1 MRKISIILLL
11 CLTLV
16 VAASV
21 NAQDTSESGVTLTS
35 STTTWQTLAYDLNP
49 DGGFVPGSRDADS
62 IVETTFN
69 TYILENE
76 YLRVTLLPEYGGR
89 ILSMIY
95 KPTGHEELY
104 QNPLGVPYGMGD
116 GNFYYDWLMV
126 YGGIFP
132 TFPEPEHGKTWF
144 LPWDFEVITETAEE
158 VTVAMSFT
166 DSIDFA
172 RAPGRFSTPATGL
185 EATYMVTL
193 KAGRAALDTE
203 LTLHNPTD
211 AAVNYEYWTCTT
223 FAPGSEP
230 GNTVTTAGAE
240 IIAPMTQIK
249 MPSWWPRTTAQ
260 ETRTSTPDVYSFE
273 SLRWFENWADMGIA
287 YAYPD
292 LGDTNYWGVIN
303 HDNGEGII
311 RVGNNDVSSYL
322 KLWTWGFSSTEVQP
336 FEQPTI
342 ERRPYIEM
350 WAGVTPEFFSRT
362 TLAAGDSVVI
372 DETYAPTVGLTG
384 VTEANRDF
392 IANFFV
398 DDEGNATLQVTS
410 LNPGQEVTGVILAGD
425 DVIGEMPLV
434 MDSSTASVVSV
445 LLPEGAIDAR
455 FTIVTADGTVLLE
468 GAHELAPEPTA

>member
-1 MRKISIILLL
+1 MRKISIVLLL
-11 CLTLV
+11 CLILV
-16 VAASV
+16 AAASV
-21 NAQDTSESGVTLTS
+21 SAQDVTEGVALTE

-49 DGGFVPGSRDADS
+49 DGGFVPGTRDTGS

-104 QNPLGVPYGMGD
+104 QNPLGVPYGMGE

-144 LPWDFEVITETAEE
+144 LPWDFEVITETADE
-158 VTVAMSFT
+158 VTVAMSFA
-166 DSIDFA
+166 DNIDFA
-172 RAPGRFSTPATGL
+172 RAPGKFDVGMTGL

-193 KAGRAALDTE
+193 KAGRAALDTQ

-211 AAVNYEYWTCTT
+211 AAVEYEYWTCTT

-249 MPSWWPRTTAQ
+249 MPPWWPRTTAQ
-260 ETRTSTPDVYSFE
+260 ETRTATPGVYTFE
-273 SLRWFENWADMGIA
+273 NLRWFENWADMGIA

-311 RVGNNDVSSYL
+311 RVGNNDVSAYL
-322 KLWTWGFSSTEVQP
+322 KLWTWGFSSTEVDA
-336 FEQPTI
+336 FAQPTI

-350 WAGVTPEFFSRT
+350 WAGVTPEFFRRT
-362 TLAAGDSVVI
+362 TLAADDSVVI
-372 DETYAPTVGLTG
+372 EETYAPTVGLTG
-384 VTEANRDF
+384 VSEANRDF

-398 DDEGNATLQVTS
+398 DDEGNATLQVVS
-410 LNPGQEVTGVILAGD
+410 LTPGQDVTGVIYAGD
-425 DVIGEMPLV
+425 EAIAEMPLV
-434 MDSSTASVVSV
+434 MDSASASVVSALIPDGALDVRFAV
-445 LLPEGAIDAR
+445 LG
-455 FTIVTADGTVLLE
+455 ADGTVLLE
-468 GAHELAPEPTA
+468 GTQALTPEPTS